1 MPKQWERSPARL
13 EDLCTYLFLNYLHDE
28 MNLIFH
34 LKNFKDRSV
43 LLKRHGL
50 ESDRL
55 IARLES
61 QLTHNLT
68 GILHDIVRQKM
79 VDILISTL
87 HSVPSSIQNLMGVA
101 VPPPVLCKIFESSK
115 AGTSTASS
123 SSNTAL
129 QQQQQHQYRSFP
141 RLQLFELVLH
151 KELRVLDFS
160 QNKEWPDGDQMQDVS
175 RILWKIIGDKCAM
188 LEKLIIPKELTFSNS
203 MNKIFLSGGSFLTH
217 LTLKRN
223 VPNNVSEEG
232 HKEHF
237 NF

>member
-1 MPKQWERSPARL
+1 M
-13 EDLCTYLFLNYLHDE
+13 CIYLFLNYLHDE

-68 GILHDIVRQKM
+68 GIVHDIVRQKM

-115 AGTSTASS
+115 AGNAATSS
-123 SSNTAL
+123 STPL
-129 QQQQQHQYRSFP
+129 QQQHQYRSFP

-203 MNKIFLSGGSFLTH
+203 MNKIFLIGGTYLTH

-223 VPNNVSEEG
+223 VPNNVS
-232 HKEHF
+232 HACFIK
-237 NF
+237 NI